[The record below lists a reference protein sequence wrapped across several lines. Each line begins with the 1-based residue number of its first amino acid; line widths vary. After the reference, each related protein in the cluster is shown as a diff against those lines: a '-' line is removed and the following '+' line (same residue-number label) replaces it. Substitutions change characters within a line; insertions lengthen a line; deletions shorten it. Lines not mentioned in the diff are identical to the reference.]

1 MSPAVGLSNQG
12 KDDSD
17 DYEYSLERKA
27 SIHIPEWLPRRFQKT
42 GMAQTV
48 LPYASILVWYCFNM
62 TVVLS
67 NRWIFTHLPLPTSL
81 TLLHSV
87 PLLAVC
93 PPHCSP
99 PSLLQLTGLI
109 VSTILL
115 ATKPYWRKMLQL
127 EEPNELDT
135 TSAAN
140 ETPLLRVLSFLPVAI
155 SLTGATRPSRG
166 VLRVTVRFMT
176 GNNYFSNL
184 SMR

>member
-1 MSPAVGLSNQG
+1 MATAKKRVTMSPAAGLSNQG

-99 PSLLQLTGLI
+99 PSLFAPLT
-109 VSTILL
+109 V
-115 ATKPYWRKMLQL
+115 
-127 EEPNELDT
+127 
-135 TSAAN
+135 AADR
-140 ETPLLRVLSFLPVAI
+140 THRLHHIARH
-155 SLTGATRPSRG
+155 
-166 VLRVTVRFMT
+166 
-176 GNNYFSNL
+176 
-184 SMR
+184 